1 MATLEKIRQ
10 QKMWL
15 AIVIGGALL
24 AFIIEVGVEAIGR
37 SAGKSVAAKV
47 GKEKIDIMEFSR
59 RVEQDAA
66 RDQQNQQQYD
76 AAQRQQKV
84 LDEMIGEKLLGQ
96 EYDKL
101 GIYVTDDEISELM
114 IGKNPTP
121 AVQQFAQQAGAK
133 SPAELFDFISN
144 PGKQGVSEASV
155 AELRNEWNRVQND
168 VVKQYKL
175 YKLQNLIAG
184 CMQANDLE
192 RAQMSE
198 EESLTNVTLFA
209 KQDLSTLPDDQFP
222 VSDEEI
228 KAEWEKHKAMFKND
242 EENRAIHYI
251 AVDIVPNAEDIAAA
265 NKIAN
270 AAYVALQK
278 GRGID
283 SVRLLGTVQIDTA
296 KVIKSDMP
304 ASVRDLFAGAEIGA
318 VHRDSTVNNHHV
330 MYKLINK
337 QTSLDSVEVAFV
349 VVNGDRKTQQSVIE
363 QLNSGKT
370 IDEVK
375 KAFPQKLEVTDK
387 SWQRV
392 YQLPDSMKAK
402 IGNATPGVYFAYVA
416 HDKAAQL
423 VKVTD
428 KKAPKTFYTVATVS
442 YDAYASTK
450 TSEDLRD
457 KFQQF
462 LNKNNTVKAFE
473 ENAAKEGYNAVEAV
487 ITPNTPQLGGNQ
499 YGYGGIKDSRKAIK
513 WAFDNKKGDVS
524 PIFSD
529 NNNVLIAVAVD
540 DIYEEGYLP
549 YTVPQVKEM
558 LTIRVR
564 NAKKGEALIKKLQ
577 GKANSV
583 EAYAQ
588 LMNAKTDT
596 VDAMFALNG
605 NHKLGQDYGI
615 MARMAVAKPGQLMG
629 PWKGKN
635 AVFVYQVLRQEKSER
650 KPTKEELD
658 KRYAQNRGAQIF
670 ANPNAITEI
679 LSKVNK
685 VKKSIID
692 FY

>member
-24 AFIIEVGVEAIGR
+24 AFIIEVGVEALGR

-66 RDQQNQQQYD
+66 RDQSQQYD

-84 LDEMIGEKLLGQ
+84 LDEMIGERLLNQ

-133 SPAELFDFISN
+133 SPAELFDFITN

-209 KQDLSTLPDDQFP
+209 RQDLSTLPDDQFP
-222 VSDEEI
+222 VTDEEI

-242 EENRAIHYI
+242 EQSRAIHYI
-251 AVDIVPNAEDIAAA
+251 AVDIVPSVEDIAAA
-265 NKIAN
+265 NKIAD
-270 AAYVALQK
+270 AAYIALHK

-283 SVRLLGTVQIDTA
+283 SVRVLGTVQIDTA
-296 KVIKSDMP
+296 KVVKSDMP
-304 ASVRDLFAGAEIGA
+304 ASVRDLFAGAEIGS

-402 IGNATPGVYFAYVA
+402 IANATPGVYFAYVA

-428 KKAPKTFYTVATVS
+428 KKAPKLFYTVATVT

-473 ENAAKEGYNAVEAV
+473 ENAAKEGYNAAEAV
-487 ITPNTPQLGGNQ
+487 ITPSTPQLGGNQ

-513 WAFDNKKGDVS
+513 WAFDSKKGDVS

-529 NNNVLIAVAVD
+529 NNNVLIALAVD
-540 DIYEEGYLP
+540 DIYEEGYMS

-558 LTIRVR
+558 LTIRLR
-564 NAKKGEALIKKLQ
+564 NAKKGEAIIKKLQ

-605 NHKLGQDYGI
+605 NHKLGQDYGV
-615 MARMAVAKPGQLMG
+615 MARMAAAKPGVLMG

-635 AVFVYQVLRQEKSER
+635 SVFVYQVLRQEKSDR

-670 ANPNAITEI
+670 ASPNAITEI
-679 LSKVNK
+679 LSRVNK

>member
-1 MATLEKIRQ
+1 M
-10 QKMWL
+10 
-15 AIVIGGALL
+15 
-24 AFIIEVGVEAIGR
+24 
-37 SAGKSVAAKV
+37 
-47 GKEKIDIMEFSR
+47 
-59 RVEQDAA
+59 
-66 RDQQNQQQYD
+66 
-76 AAQRQQKV
+76 
-84 LDEMIGEKLLGQ
+84 
-96 EYDKL
+96 
-101 GIYVTDDEISELM
+101 
-114 IGKNPTP
+114 
-121 AVQQFAQQAGAK
+121 
-133 SPAELFDFISN
+133 
-144 PGKQGVSEASV
+144 
-155 AELRNEWNRVQND
+155 
-168 VVKQYKL
+168 
-175 YKLQNLIAG
+175 
-184 CMQANDLE
+184 
-192 RAQMSE
+192 
-198 EESLTNVTLFA
+198 
-209 KQDLSTLPDDQFP
+209 
-222 VSDEEI
+222 
-228 KAEWEKHKAMFKND
+228 
-242 EENRAIHYI
+242 
-251 AVDIVPNAEDIAAA
+251 
-265 NKIAN
+265 
-270 AAYVALQK
+270 
-278 GRGID
+278 
-283 SVRLLGTVQIDTA
+283 
-296 KVIKSDMP
+296 
-304 ASVRDLFAGAEIGA
+304 
-318 VHRDSTVNNHHV
+318 
-330 MYKLINK
+330 
-337 QTSLDSVEVAFV
+337 
-349 VVNGDRKTQQSVIE
+349 
-363 QLNSGKT
+363 
-370 IDEVK
+370 
-375 KAFPQKLEVTDK
+375 
-387 SWQRV
+387 
-392 YQLPDSMKAK
+392 
-402 IGNATPGVYFAYVA
+402 
-416 HDKAAQL
+416 

-428 KKAPKTFYTVATVS
+428 KKAPKLFYTVATVT